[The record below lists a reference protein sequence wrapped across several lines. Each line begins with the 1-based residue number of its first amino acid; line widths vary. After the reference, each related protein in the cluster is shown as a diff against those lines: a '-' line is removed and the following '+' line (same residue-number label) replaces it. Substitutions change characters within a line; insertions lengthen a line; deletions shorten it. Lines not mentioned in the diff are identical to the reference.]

1 MLEKLAKAGKIL
13 LGLAGVGCGAY
24 TLVSGIKGNGKEEEI
39 AAQPVVETTQTTAEV
54 VGGEENNQ
62 Q

>member
-13 LGLAGVGCGAY
+13 LGLAGIGCGTY
-24 TLVSGIKGNGKEEEI
+24 TLISGIKNDKEEI
-39 AAQPVVETTQTTAEV
+39 AAQPVVETTQTTTAEV
-54 VGGEENNQ
+54 VGGENGQ